1 MIVDSVLYRNCGI
14 VCSVTNH
21 RLHLSPLNLDS
32 ALGSSS
38 VAFWG
43 LIQAFR
49 KGRSSFRRLTVL

>member
-1 MIVDSVLYRNCGI
+1 MIVDSVLYCNCGI

-32 ALGSSS
+32 ALGSPS

-49 KGRSSFRRLTVL
+49 KGRNS